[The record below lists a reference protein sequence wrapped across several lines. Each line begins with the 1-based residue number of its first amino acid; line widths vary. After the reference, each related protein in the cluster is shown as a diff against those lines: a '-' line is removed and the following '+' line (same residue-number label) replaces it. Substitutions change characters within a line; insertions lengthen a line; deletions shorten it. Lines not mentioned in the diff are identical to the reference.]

1 MFFFILL
8 MLFFIFAKFLVYL
21 VSNVIVKKAISNEQY
36 LHRNLLIFTFSLLI
50 FVYLDTNENILLHT
64 VLFIERYQKCGEILY
79 VSAEIQSFTWYT
91 IAKYWKVATIEIP
104 NAETNLIVVMSYQSC
119 LYKTS

>member
-8 MLFFIFAKFLVYL
+8 MLFFISVKFLIYL
-21 VSNVIVKKAISNEQY
+21 VLNVIVKKAILNEQY

-50 FVYLDTNENILLHT
+50 FVYLDTNKNIVLHT

-79 VSAEIQSFTWYT
+79 VSAEIQSFT
-91 IAKYWKVATIEIP
+91 
-104 NAETNLIVVMSYQSC
+104 
-119 LYKTS
+119 